1 MSGKGNDRA
10 ASVRAR
16 LLNVAKAQK
25 ADFQSILVRF
35 ALERLL
41 YRLSVSPHAD
51 RFLLKGALLF
61 VLWYDTAHRLTRD
74 ADLLGFGNSEM
85 ESVGQIFREIA
96 AANVDDGIVFD
107 PATVSVQ
114 EIRKEDDYGGVRVT
128 LSGELAKARCK
139 VQVDIGFG
147 DSVVPGP
154 IDSVFPVLLE
164 DLPRP
169 HIRTYPAYTVISEK
183 LHAIVSMGLSN
194 TRMKDY
200 IDLYV
205 LAEREALDTDLMAKA
220 IRATFGCR
228 GKLAPTELPEGL
240 TDVFAQ
246 NAQCRARWSGFL
258 RKNGLQ
264 GAPLEEVV
272 ERLAVVYGP
281 ALRRASQRTGV

>member
-16 LLNVAKAQK
+16 LLNAAKAQK
-25 ADFQSILVRF
+25 ADFQSVLVRF

-41 YRLSVSPHAD
+41 YRLSISPHAD

-74 ADLLGFGNSEM
+74 ADLLGFGSSEM
-85 ESVGQIFREIA
+85 DSVGQIFREIA

-107 PATVSVQ
+107 PATVTVQ

-154 IDSVFPVLLE
+154 IDSVFPVLFE
-164 DLPRP
+164 DLPKPR
-169 HIRTYPAYTVISEK
+169 IRTYPVYTVISEK

-205 LAEREALDTDLMAKA
+205 LTEREALDTDLIAKA

-228 GKLAPTELPEGL
+228 GKHAPTEL
-240 TDVFAQ
+240 
-246 NAQCRARWSGFL
+246 R
-258 RKNGLQ
+258 
-264 GAPLEEVV
+264 
-272 ERLAVVYGP
+272 
-281 ALRRASQRTGV
+281 